1 MSWVEAVWE
10 LARARL
16 FGAPPAVPAPAT
28 QLFARWEDLRLLSG
42 LDRIAYDEQGAPH
55 LRYTAIDP
63 ADKVIRCTCGRPD
76 CWSTEL
82 LPLRGHM
89 AELYRAILVCGS
101 EGVFPDQEASV
112 FAWPGVTEALQLAA
126 SIEDVFADPSFTDD
140 SEAALWCRPAY
151 ERDQEEREAASK
163 YAAALITFNF
173 VWNAYERAI
182 ELSAGGAFGKDKI
195 AARGRKIFREEP
207 ALTGRISA
215 LRGCYTVARRI
226 CIRREKLSADI
237 EKTESAYEMNLAERS
252 AELVRV
258 FRNYI
263 VHGDDGSPIEG
274 AGHACA
280 RIYAVVRLLLILIQL
295 LLLRG
300 ADGGVAV
307 YSSVNAD
314 EDQESPVPAGLFLAN
329 LHRRKDL
336 WWPAAADP
344 APASA

>member
-1 MSWVEAVWE
+1 
-10 LARARL
+10 
-16 FGAPPAVPAPAT
+16 
-28 QLFARWEDLRLLSG
+28 
-42 LDRIAYDEQGAPH
+42 
-55 LRYTAIDP
+55 
-63 ADKVIRCTCGRPD
+63 
-76 CWSTEL
+76 
-82 LPLRGHM
+82 
-89 AELYRAILVCGS
+89 
-101 EGVFPDQEASV
+101 
-112 FAWPGVTEALQLAA
+112 
-126 SIEDVFADPSFTDD
+126 
-140 SEAALWCRPAY
+140 
-151 ERDQEEREAASK
+151 
-163 YAAALITFNF
+163 
-173 VWNAYERAI
+173 
-182 ELSAGGAFGKDKI
+182 
-195 AARGRKIFREEP
+195 
-207 ALTGRISA
+207 
-215 LRGCYTVARRI
+215 
-226 CIRREKLSADI
+226 
-237 EKTESAYEMNLAERS
+237 MNLAERS